1 MTTTQR
7 RAVERLANLL
17 LIRHANNRPKWA

>member
-7 RAVERLANLL
+7 RAVERLAILL
-17 LIRHANNRPKWA
+17 LIRHANNRPQWA